1 VLNSG
6 HHVRELSIK
15 SKQSINYFE
24 CEVADLSHKSLVIA
38 MVAFLISIVALI
50 AVLFF
55 SSNFIQAINPVAAL
69 TATTVALIGMVWF
82 KRSTH

>member
-1 VLNSG
+1 MFVRLALNQNNSLNTSN
-6 HHVRELSIK
+6 VK
-15 SKQSINYFE
+15 
-24 CEVADLSHKSLVIA
+24 VADLSHKTLVIA
-38 MVAFLISIVALI
+38 MVAFLVSIIALI
-50 AVLFF
+50 AILFF